1 MKKNLLFIFC
11 LILSSSIFA
20 FGAADSNENQNEEA
34 AKSRPLQEFYAWQTD
49 DGKWKYAVLDRKP
62 GVRTKNELSAL
73 KNVIED
79 FDSLAKALKKASNN
93 IQPYPGIIW
102 NKHSFA
108 KTPEELTRKIQS
120 IASKSGLLIL
130 PGC

>member
-1 MKKNLLFIFC
+1 MKTKLLFIFC
-11 LILSSSIFA
+11 LILTSSISA
-20 FGAADSNENQNEEA
+20 FGAADSNKKQKEKA
-34 AKSRPLQEFYAWQTD
+34 AQSKTLQEFYAWQTD
-49 DGKWKYAVLDRKP
+49 DGKWKYAILDRKP
-62 GVRTKNELSAL
+62 GVRTKNELSSL

-79 FDSLAKALKKASNN
+79 FDSLAKALKKAGKN

-108 KTPEELTRKIQS
+108 QTPEKLTRKVQS
-120 IASKSGLLIL
+120 IASKSGVLIL